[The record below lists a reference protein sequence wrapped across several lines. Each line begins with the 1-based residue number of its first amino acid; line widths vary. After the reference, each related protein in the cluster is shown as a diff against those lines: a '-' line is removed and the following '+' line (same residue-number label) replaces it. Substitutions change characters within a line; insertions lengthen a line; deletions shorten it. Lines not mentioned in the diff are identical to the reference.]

1 MSQRFEDASK
11 ETVDLVNVVRKEI
24 FPELASANI
33 KVLYDI
39 KKRMSGGKMVLG
51 RMQKTNDLLRHLTIE
66 DAKDEEGFDYI
77 LYLCKAVYDN
87 VDEGDRVRLIRH
99 ELQHCDV
106 DLDSN
111 TNPYKLRGHEISDFY
126 DEIEYNKNDPRW
138 AERCV
143 AVAESIYEEDN

>member
-1 MSQRFEDASK
+1 MSRFEDASK
-11 ETVDLVNVVRKEI
+11 ETVDFVNVVRKEV

-39 KKRMSGGKMVLG
+39 KKRTSGGKMVLG

-77 LYLCKAVYDN
+77 LYIDKAVYDN
-87 VDEGDRVRLIRH
+87 VDEEDKVRLVRH

-126 DEIEYNKNDPRW
+126 DEIEFNKNDPRW
-138 AERCV
+138 LQRCATV
-143 AVAESIYEEDN
+143 GLSIYEEDD